1 MYRRFSVKPVKRVFS
16 HGLALALLLAGAVAL
31 ADVKPLPRAQWPTT
45 VGEAVPRILKALGPT
60 QRSIVANTSKDG
72 LHLLQSEWGDDIEQL
87 LGLNKGNTALVDA
100 TCGRP
105 CAVDQATLLLM
116 EASWEA
122 LQH

>member
-1 MYRRFSVKPVKRVFS
+1 MNRLP
-16 HGLALALLLAGAVAL
+16 GLSLILALLLLSKGAIAE
-31 ADVKPLPRAQWPTT
+31 VKALPRTQWPTT
-45 VGEAVPRILKALGPT
+45 VAEAVPRILNALGPT

-72 LHLLQSEWGDDIEQL
+72 LHLLQGEWGDDIEQL
-87 LGLNKGNTALVDA
+87 LGLNNGNTVLVETA
-100 TCGRP
+100 CGRP